1 MKEANKSWAVRLL
14 QAYKVR
20 KSKNKAV
27 KSSSQSRQGTLE
39 KDPDM
44 ESENPWGRAVSLE
57 EELSEIK
64 GQPSASSKGRR
75 QGGAVVQ
82 AAANSWVHTN
92 SQTGK
97 RNGSIFITVFLSEKT
112 LQTQDPV
119 KVFLAL
125 FSKIRNGRL
134 QVSSLQPS
142 HTNNKLPLY

>member
-14 QAYKVR
+14 QACKVR

-39 KDPDM
+39 KDPNM
-44 ESENPWGRAVSLE
+44 ESENLWGRAVLLE
-57 EELSEIK
+57 EELSKIK

-82 AAANSWVHTN
+82 AAANSWVHTD

-97 RNGSIFITVFLSEKT
+97 RNGSGFFTAFLGEKT

-134 QVSSLQPS
+134 LSSAFTYK
-142 HTNNKLPLY
+142 HKLPLY